1 MSEPKDAQP
10 QAPPRAQ
17 GVSRKSF
24 GPVQALTDVDFE
36 VDAGEVVALVGD
48 NGAGKSTLVKAMDGV
63 QPADSGEMY
72 FEGRQVKVSDPKA
85 AARLGIATV
94 FQDLALCDNLDVVAN
109 LFLGQEEVGGD
120 GVPLPVHTLDETDM
134 EQRTLKL
141 LDDLSVTTLGSVRT
155 AGRKPLWRP
164 APVGRD
170 RALAGRRARRWCC
183 FDEPTAALGVAQTE
197 QVLALEKRLAERG
210 LGVVVISHNLGN
222 VFQVA
227 DRIVV
232 LLLGRR
238 VATFDADKSTPEEVV
253 AAITGAVR
261 RHGRARGAGLME
273 AATDTAKGP
282 AGAGGVQGLRRSWR
296 AASWA
301 RSGWC

>member
-1 MSEPKDAQP
+1 MEHRARGDASKSSEANDAQP
-10 QAPPRAQ
+10 EHLLALK
-17 GVSRKSF
+17 GVTKSF

-72 FEGRQVKVSDPKA
+72 FEGRKVRLSEPKA
-85 AARLGIATV
+85 AAKLGITTV
-94 FQDLALCDNLDVVAN
+94 HQDLALCDNLDVVAN

-120 GVPLPVHTLDETDM
+120 GVPVPVHTLDETDM
-134 EQRTLKL
+134 EQRTLQL

-155 AGRKPLWRP
+155 A
-164 APVGRD
+164 VGNLSGGQRQSV
-170 RALAGRRARRWCC
+170 AIARSLVGDPKVVLL
-183 FDEPTAALGVAQTE
+183 DEPTAALGVSQTE

-238 VATFDADKSTPEEVV
+238 VATFKADQTTPEDVV
-253 AAITGAVR
+253 AAITGAS
-261 RHGRARGAGLME
+261 A
-273 AATDTAKGP
+273 DTAEREGQ
-282 AGAGGVQGLRRSWR
+282 V
-296 AASWA
+296 
-301 RSGWC
+301 